1 MELNLFDIIKDLEK
15 MGKYKQ
21 ADLVDNYI
29 KLSQYAPPRS
39 NLRNIFQNRSILDP
53 IGFQIMQQSFTPGIN
68 IGGQSRSP
76 NMSNPYF
83 YQMSPQELQ
92 QYKYN
97 PEYIAQRKQ
106 GVDELM
112 AGLAVGRGLSDF
124 QNTVKVVLTSI
135 NNLQNQQKSM
145 GRPLTNQQLG
155 QMYNQRFNELIQQK
169 LETLIDQETNLNNI
183 WQAISALAN
192 AFRFPEVTGQNGTIQ
207 IAIRNAMQ
215 RMSPMFGATMSPQKV
230 AKYNQIAVD
239 PRFKQFLPPGTQPI
253 TLV

>member
-15 MGKYKQ
+15 LGKYKQ

-29 KLSQYAPPRS
+29 KLSQYAPARS
-39 NLRNIFQNRSILDP
+39 NLRSIFQNRSILDP
-53 IGFQIMQQSFTPGIN
+53 MGYQMMQQSFTPGIN
-68 IGGQSRSP
+68 IGGSARTQ
-76 NMSNPYF
+76 NMSNLSL
-83 YQMSPQELQ
+83 YQMSPQELE

-97 PEYIAQRKQ
+97 PEYIAQREQ
-106 GVDELM
+106 GAKELM

-207 IAIRNAMQ
+207 TAIRNAMQ